1 MNDLKTN
8 FVKGYKPMNP
18 FKTFWRAVL
27 LVKFLS
33 ENTLIHATRDIGIFY
48 RSVSKILIEYI
59 IRQYKLIKIQS
70 QIKK

>member
-18 FKTFWRAVL
+18 FKTFLRAVL

-33 ENTLIHATRDIGIFY
+33 ENALVHASQDMGVFY
-48 RSVSKILIEYI
+48 RSVKKILVEYI
-59 IRQYKLIKIQS
+59 VR
-70 QIKK
+70 